1 MAQVTLNYW
10 AGARAAAGTASET
23 LVADSVREALESA
36 AGRRAGSRYRQVL
49 AASSL
54 LLDGAAVH
62 EADLDRPLVDAVQV
76 EVLPPF
82 AGG

>member
-1 MAQVTLNYW
+1 MSVTVRYF
-10 AGARAAAGTASET
+10 AGARAAAGTAEEQADAAD
-23 LVADSVREALESA
+23 VAALIGLLEERHGERLA
-36 AGRRAGSRYRQVL
+36 RVL

-54 LLDGAAVH
+54 LIDGVANTDRSASL
-62 EADLDRPLVDAVQV
+62 ADGSTV